1 MSQNIKFW
9 KVSLNLLLGLFAL
22 LYIFSSTVTELYFLF
37 NDPVAGITFR
47 EDTKN
52 EQLVVAGLVS
62 KGPAYKAGIQVG
74 DRLIQINDFKI
85 NNFDDHERASKDIEI
100 GSPVNL
106 LFERNGK
113 QEWVSFTP
121 GARIKV
127 YTRLI
132 FTSLLP
138 GIIFCYSLCLI
149 GLFVFLKRLG
159 DPIAHIFYLMVLFW
173 ALAMWGVFSKTQALL
188 KIIPLWLAWINL
200 LFFPLAV
207 GLLVHFSLIFPFK
220 KKTYL
225 KYKPFYLFLCYG
237 SVLMAPWGA
246 FAHIINSLWM
256 SRLVNIGYGVWF
268 SIGFFTAFTMLGY
281 SANCAPTPFMRDQAK
296 LIYRS
301 TAITLGAPIGL
312 HFIPRTIFNFN
323 LPYTEYILLIAVLWP
338 MSLAYAIIKHRLMD
352 VNVIIKRGVA
362 YALMSGIVVAAY
374 FVLVIGSGKLLLIL
388 TGSTNE
394 FITIISTLLIAV
406 SFNPVKNRIQRFV
419 DRRFFPTRFLYRD
432 AIRNFNH
439 KLVNVVDLEKLQNLM
454 QSFLFDEMQLSPVV
468 QVWQDAHSKKMQ
480 ITESSGLTSH
490 PSLEL
495 PAESIVLTHLKN
507 NLQLLDFSLLKQELK
522 SEIEPELE
530 IWEALQTEII
540 LPLHTKGDLKGL
552 ISLGGKTD
560 QDSFYNDDIN
570 LLQTLN
576 DQLNISLANA
586 LLTEE
591 LREQDRLK
599 KELEVARRIQLSSLP
614 AADPEIPGLD
624 ITGVSIPA
632 LEVGGDYYDYLEFKD
647 GRIGVVV
654 GDVSGKGTSA
664 ALYMSQLKG
673 ILQTAAKFYKSL
685 KDLMIEVNSIAYSSI
700 EVKSF
705 ITLTCGAFDPLKKKL
720 FYVRAGHVPLIHY
733 SKKHGKCSELTPK
746 GIGIGLE
753 NGVVFNRELE
763 EFVINFASGDV
774 FVFCSDGVSEAHN
787 PQGEEFELRSLMKI
801 VETNDTTSASELR
814 EKIITS
820 VLKFSG
826 NNGQQDDMTL
836 VVVKVK

>member
-22 LYIFSSTVTELYFLF
+22 LYIFSSTVTELYFLI
-37 NDPVAGITFR
+37 NDPVAGISFR
-47 EDTKN
+47 EDSENK
-52 EQLVVAGLVS
+52 QLVVAGLAS
-62 KGPAYKAGIQVG
+62 KGPAHKTGVQVG
-74 DRLIQINDFKI
+74 DRLIQINDIKI
-85 NNFDDHERASKDIEI
+85 KNFDDHDQATRDIEI

-121 GARIKV
+121 GPRIKV
-127 YTRLI
+127 YTRHI

-149 GLFVFLKRLG
+149 GLFVFLKRLD

-173 ALAMWGVFSKTQALL
+173 ALAMWGVFSESDILL
-188 KIIPLWLAWINL
+188 KILPRWLSWVNL

-207 GLLVHFSLIFPFK
+207 GLLVHFTLIFPFK
-220 KKTYL
+220 KRTYL
-225 KYKPFYLFLCYG
+225 KYKPIYLLLCYG
-237 SVLMAPWGA
+237 PVLMMLWG
-246 FAHIINSLWM
+246 ITVNMVNSTWM
-256 SRLVNIGYGVWF
+256 GKFSTFGYGVWF
-268 SIGFFTAFTMLGY
+268 TVCFFTAFTMLGY
-281 SANCAPTPFMRDQAK
+281 SAKKAPTPFMCDQAK

-301 TAITLGAPIGL
+301 TLITLGAPIGL
-312 HFIPRTIFNFN
+312 HFIPQTIFNFK
-323 LPYTEYILLIAVLWP
+323 LPYTEFILLLAVLWP

-362 YALMSGIVVAAY
+362 YALMSGVVVAAY
-374 FVLVIGSGKLLLIL
+374 FVLVIGSGKLLLFL

-394 FITIISTLLIAV
+394 FLTIISTLLIAV
-406 SFNPVKNRIQRFV
+406 SFNPVKNRIQRFI
-419 DRRFFPTRFLYRD
+419 DKRFFPTRFLYRD

-439 KLVNVVDLEKLQNLM
+439 KLVNVVDLGKLQNLV
-454 QSFLFDEMQLSPVV
+454 QSFLFDEMQLSPVI
-468 QVWQDAHSKKMQ
+468 QVWQEAHSKKMR
-480 ITESSGLTSH
+480 ITESSGLRSY
-490 PSLEL
+490 PSLEI
-495 PAESIVLTHLKN
+495 PEDSIVLTHLKS

-540 LPLHTKGDLKGL
+540 LPLHTKGELKGL

-673 ILQTAAKFYKSL
+673 ILKTASKFYKSL
-685 KDLMIEVNSIAYSSI
+685 KDLMAEVNSIAHGSI

-705 ITLTCGAFDPLKKKL
+705 ITLACGAFDPSKKKL

-733 SKKHGKCSELTPK
+733 SKKSGKCAELTPK

-753 NGVVFNRELE
+753 NGLVFNRELE
-763 EFVINFASGDV
+763 ESVTNFASGDI
-774 FVFCSDGVSEAHN
+774 FVFCSDGISEAHS
-787 PQGEEFELRSLMKI
+787 PLGEEFELQSLRNI
-801 VETNDTTSASELR
+801 IESNGYTSASELR
-814 EKIITS
+814 EKIISS
-820 VLKFSG
+820 VLEFSG
-826 NNGQQDDMTL
+826 DNGQQDDMTL
-836 VVVKVK
+836 VVVKIK